1 MLEIEGLYC
10 QRGDGASGFRLEVPR
25 LQVAAGEALAITGP
39 SGCGKSTL
47 LDMLGLVL
55 RPDHA
60 DRFDMGGGDEAVDIG
75 ALWTAGSDPLALLRG
90 RHIGYILQTGG
101 LLPFLS
107 VRDNIALSLRLLDM
121 EAPHLP
127 RLVDR
132 LGLTGLLDKRPAAL
146 SVGERQRVAI
156 ARALA
161 HRPALVLADEPTASV
176 DPDNAGRIIAL
187 LLDMVQ
193 AMGAT
198 LLLVSHDW
206 DMLDRLP
213 IGRIRAQTVP
223 GAPVPT
229 TRFVREAA

>member
-10 QRGDGASGFRLEVPR
+10 QRGDGTDGFRLEVPR
-25 LQVAAGEALAITGP
+25 LRVAAGEALAITGP

-47 LDMLGLVL
+47 LDLLGLVL

-60 DRFDMGGGDEAVDIG
+60 DRFDMGGGGEAVDIK
-75 ALWTAGSDPLALLRG
+75 ALWKAGRDPLALLRG

-107 VRDNIALSLRLLDM
+107 VRDNIALSLRLLEM
-121 EAPHLP
+121 KAPHLP

-132 LGLTGLLDKRPAAL
+132 LGLVGLLDKQPAAL

-176 DPDNAGRIIAL
+176 DPENAGRIIAL

-213 IGRIRAQTVP
+213 IDRICAQTVP
-223 GAPVPT
+223 DAPVPT
-229 TRFVREAA
+229 TRFVRDAA